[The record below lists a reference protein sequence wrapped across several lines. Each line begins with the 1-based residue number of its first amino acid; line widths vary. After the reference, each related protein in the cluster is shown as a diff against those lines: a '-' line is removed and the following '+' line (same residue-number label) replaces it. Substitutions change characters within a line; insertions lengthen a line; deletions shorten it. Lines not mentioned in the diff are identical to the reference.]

1 MKENAGLEK
10 ASENAAG
17 SDRTSQYNQYK
28 GEEERERRARQ
39 KGGKSI
45 GWCFLRKSVRRSKT
59 VGKDGR

>member
-1 MKENAGLEK
+1 MKENVGLEK

-39 KGGKSI
+39 KGGKVHWMVLAE
-45 GWCFLRKSVRRSKT
+45 GERSSQ
-59 VGKDGR
+59 

>member
-28 GEEERERRARQ
+28 GEEERERRANQ
-39 KGGKSI
+39 K
-45 GWCFLRKSVRRSKT
+45 RRISPL
-59 VGKDGR
+59 DGVF

>member
-28 GEEERERRARQ
+28 DEEERERRARQ
-39 KGGKSI
+39 KEDSP
-45 GWCFLRKSVRRSKT
+45 L
-59 VGKDGR
+59 DGVF